1 MLKLWW
7 IMEKRKVKN
16 FFTGL
21 LITLIVVGGVFLN
34 TKLIFVPIEK
44 GAELPKSYICGFL
57 LTLYEVIILYSIYLA
72 ISSLIENII
81 KKKRMRKKIFYLL
94 NIDTKNY
101 ECEKY
106 VSELIETFGLKD
118 RFCLHDI
125 PKELGVLFKEKLSN
139 YNSEE
144 ILKIIKVVEKSE
156 DDLAPD
162 TIVNNFNKFF
172 DTNFKTNI

>member
-21 LITLIVVGGVFLN
+21 LITLIVIGGVFLN
-34 TKLIFVPIEK
+34 SKLIYLTIIPAGK
-44 GAELPKSYICGFL
+44 GIELPISYIYGIL
-57 LTLYEVIILYSIYLA
+57 LTIFEVIILYSISLA
-72 ISSLIENII
+72 FSSLIENII
-81 KKKRMRKKIFYLL
+81 NKKRMRKKIFYLL

-106 VSELIETFGLKD
+106 VSELIEIFGLKD

-125 PKELGVLFKEKLSN
+125 PKELGILFKEKLSN

-144 ILKIIKVVEKSE
+144 ILKVIEKLE
-156 DDLAPD
+156 DDLDPD